1 MARRIA
7 ITFDYRCPFAYNG
20 HSSTIAALR
29 EGADL
34 DVRYV
39 PFSLDQIHVPE
50 GEPPMWDRDPSE
62 WGSGVLALLY
72 GIAVRDH
79 FTDQFLDA
87 HLELFAARHV
97 HGGKLDEEDV
107 LREAIGRAGLDPDAV
122 AAVAHAPET
131 LKTLAAEHTEMV
143 DDYAVF
149 GVPTFVEGDQAVF
162 VRFMDRANAADIPPM
177 LDLLTWTSLNEF
189 KRTKVPR

>member
-1 MARRIA
+1 M
-7 ITFDYRCPFAYNG
+7 
-20 HSSTIAALR
+20 IAAVR
-29 EGADL
+29 GGSDL
-34 DVRYV
+34 DVRYTA
-39 PFSLDQIHVPE
+39 FSLDQIHVPE
-50 GEPPMWDRDPSE
+50 GEAPIWERDPDE

-79 FTDQFLDA
+79 FPDQFLDA

-107 LREAIGRAGLDPDAV
+107 LRDAVARAGLDPDDV
-122 AAVAHAPET
+122 AAAAHAPET

-143 DDYAVF
+143 DEYAVF
-149 GVPTFVEGDQAVF
+149 GVPTFIEGDQAVF
-162 VRFMDRANAADIPPM
+162 VRFMDRGNADDVLRM

-189 KRTKVPR
+189 KRTSIPR